1 MASDVE
7 HLFVCLWV
15 SLYVLLGGVF
25 IQVLGSYF
33 NWVVCLPGVDLCEF
47 FLCFGDQTI
56 VQGIIGKYIFLYGGV
71 PFHFANAFFSHA
83 EAFYFDVVTFIIYFI
98 SLAIED
104 L

>member
-1 MASDVE
+1 MANDVE
-7 HLFVCLWV
+7 HPFICLWALVCLPWRSV
-15 SLYVLLGGVF
+15 CSVLCSFL
-25 IQVLGSYF
+25 
-33 NWVVCLPGVDLCEF
+33 NWIVCLPGVESYGF
-47 FLCFGDQTI
+47 FIYFGDQTL